1 MEEDLDLGIVAGIVK
16 GWLQQKE
23 SMKRADFVSEVAVQQ
38 LKKAT
43 WLLGG
48 FQILLL
54 ILFAT
59 AGGSQV
65 MDSTQHAGTGSQ
77 GYNMFIGVE
86 IMMFIGF
93 GYLMTF
99 LKSYGLGAVTLT
111 MLITAVG
118 LQWAVLTESFW
129 GQLMTNSTSW
139 HQVDLNIYSLLNALY
154 AISAVLISF
163 GAVIGKVSP
172 FQLVVMTIIELQF
185 HSLNFKVLMTGLLN
199 VCDMGGTYIDHM
211 FGAYFGLAVAYML
224 GKPRTEPVLSNN
236 ADLFS
241 LLGTLFLWVYWPSFV
256 AGAAN
261 IDEMQQQ
268 RAIVNTILALSSST
282 VAAFWLSSV
291 FSRDGRFRPVD
302 LQNATL
308 AGGVAIGATANLS
321 ITAFG
326 ALTIG
331 IAAGLVSAFAYN
343 VIQPKLEHY
352 GVHDT
357 CGIHNLHAIP
367 SVIGALASV
376 FVAFRTVGVNQPPD
390 QEIYGPTHRQQW
402 WHQLVGIVVCISFAI
417 ASGCFTGKLLRSLSP
432 NETNEFHDNCYFV
445 KVEPPKAPPQ
455 EFSQYAA
462 VAQTAS
468 ALEMIEQ
475 GSKGAVSN
483 PML

>member
-1 MEEDLDLGIVAGIVK
+1 MD
-16 GWLQQKE
+16 
-23 SMKRADFVSEVAVQQ
+23 
-38 LKKAT
+38 AT
-43 WLLGG
+43 H
-48 FQILLL
+48 
-54 ILFAT
+54 
-59 AGGSQV
+59 
-65 MDSTQHAGTGSQ
+65 HAGTGSQ

-129 GQLMTNSTSW
+129 GQLVNNPHSW
-139 HQVDLNIYSLLNALY
+139 TAVDLNIYSLLNALY

-172 FQLVVMTIIELQF
+172 FQLVVMTIVELQF
-185 HSLNFKVLMTGLLN
+185 HSFNFKVLMTNLLN

-224 GKPRTEPVLSNN
+224 GKPKTEPVMSNN

-256 AGAAN
+256 AGAAD
-261 IDEMQQQ
+261 IDSVQQQ
-268 RAIVNTILALSSST
+268 RAIVNTILALASST

-326 ALTIG
+326 ALSIG
-331 IAAGLVSAFAYN
+331 VTAGLVSAFSYN
-343 VIQPKLEHY
+343 VVQPRLEHY

-376 FVAFRTVGVNQPPD
+376 FVAFRTVGVHNPPD
-390 QEIYGPTHRQQW
+390 QDIYGPTHRVQW
-402 WHQLVGIVVCISFAI
+402 WHQLVGIFLCVSFAI
-417 ASGCFTGKLLRSLSP
+417 GSGFATGYLLRSISAH
-432 NETNEFHDNCYFV
+432 ETNEFHDNCYFI
-445 KVEPPKAPPQ
+445 KVEPPKAPPAG
-455 EFSQYAA
+455 FSEAQGYAA
-462 VAQTAS
+462 LAQHST
-468 ALEMIEQ
+468 LEMIEQ
-475 GSKGAVSN
+475 GDKHHAGGAGVVSN
-483 PML
+483 PMLQKD